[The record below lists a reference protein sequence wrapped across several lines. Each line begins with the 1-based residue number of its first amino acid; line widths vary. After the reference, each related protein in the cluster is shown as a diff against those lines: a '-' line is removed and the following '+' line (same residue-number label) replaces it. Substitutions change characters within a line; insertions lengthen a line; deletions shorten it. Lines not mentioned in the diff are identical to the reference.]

1 MLISFYKQ
9 ILQILALMDIMS
21 NVPLPNTRL
30 GYADWDLCLCS
41 ALYPSCSVNVPS
53 IFCLCFFYVLPMF
66 RLCSVRLVQS
76 MFLLCSV
83 YVPSELCLC
92 SVYSLHSCFVPCMFL
107 LCPVYVLAFSSYVPA
122 MSVIRVWSFYVI
134 SMFCL
139 HSHYVPSMFPGCVK
153 SRYGLSSVCLST
165 VFCFFRGCC
174 IETIWVLIFWAPH
187 SYILYSDILC
197 SVNCH

>member
-1 MLISFYKQ
+1 MLLWILCQMFHCQTIDWVMLIGTSVF
-9 ILQILALMDIMS
+9 ALPCI
-21 NVPLPNTRL
+21 RL
-30 GYADWDLCLCS
+30 VQSMFL
-41 ALYPSCSVNVPS
+41 LYSVFV
-53 IFCLCFFYVLPMF
+53 FFYVLPMF

-153 SRYGLSSVCLST
+153 SRYGLSSVYVCQ
-165 VFCFFRGCC
+165 
-174 IETIWVLIFWAPH
+174 
-187 SYILYSDILC
+187 LYSVF
-197 SVNCH
+197 SVVAVLKRSGF